1 MCVVEGM
8 PFEVVYTLSMLQSS
22 LREIDTFDLT
32 FSFTTLNNIDLDS
45 AYTAVMC
52 LRVADRA
59 KIIWKEKWGFVF
71 LCLWWYAFFMPN
83 NAWITVIN
91 ISSSVLCVR
100 FCSHQG
106 GTETKGFLTE
116 AGMSKRIILNAKQT
130 TPFLQHFEGTSFILS
145 FKDLFL

>member
-59 KIIWKEKWGFVF
+59 KIIWKEK
-71 LCLWWYAFFMPN
+71 
-83 NAWITVIN
+83 
-91 ISSSVLCVR
+91 
-100 FCSHQG
+100 
-106 GTETKGFLTE
+106 
-116 AGMSKRIILNAKQT
+116 
-130 TPFLQHFEGTSFILS
+130 
-145 FKDLFL
+145 